1 MIINDEGRKIN
12 YAYGLGGMELTMDK
26 VSEVTGLTIHYYV
39 LLDFSGFRQ
48 LIDDVNGRTVA
59 SASSLKLK
67 GKGKANLAVIELLA
81 LNFRVPKTQIE
92 LISGH
97 RDKHKIFEIFEA

>member
-1 MIINDEGRKIN
+1 MRIKVVVVPRSSRNGIE
-12 YAYGLGGMELTMDK
+12 ELPDGSFK
-26 VSEVTGLTIHYYV
+26 VWVRAVPE
-39 LLDFSGFRQ
+39 
-48 LIDDVNGRTVA
+48 
-59 SASSLKLK
+59 
-67 GKGKANLAVIELLA
+67 KGKANLAVIELLA

>member
-1 MIINDEGRKIN
+1 MRIKVVVVPRSSRNAIE
-12 YAYGLGGMELTMDK
+12 ELPDGSFK
-26 VSEVTGLTIHYYV
+26 VWVRAVPE
-39 LLDFSGFRQ
+39 
-48 LIDDVNGRTVA
+48 
-59 SASSLKLK
+59 
-67 GKGKANLAVIELLA
+67 KGKANLAVIELLA